1 MGYKKEI
8 YKEKMKAEI
17 INYPGKGLCILIS
30 DINPYEFLTEVVGST
45 VFSDVNTIAELIEA
59 DQKIAAI
66 KEVRHQTG
74 WGLKE
79 AKEYVDSYMPTHN
92 RDSLQCGY
100 KFRKDHTLLSSSFLK
115 NDDFEV

>member
-1 MGYKKEI
+1 
-8 YKEKMKAEI
+8 MKAEL

-45 VFSDVNTIAELIEA
+45 VFSDVNIIAELIET

-66 KEVRHQTG
+66 KEVRFQTG

-79 AKEYVDSYMPTHN
+79 SKEYVDSYMAYN